1 MVAEEVVAVVA
12 MVEAEVDH
20 QQAGSWTGGEGVTGL
35 HM

>member
-12 MVEAEVDH
+12 MVEAEGDH
-20 QQAGSWTGGEGVTGL
+20 QRAGSWTGGEGVTGL